1 MNKLNQS
8 TISFEYYFITATII
22 FLFPVLIY
30 IKNLIIFY
38 VIFEVIGILIL
49 ILISFQI
56 TNESIKAAILYFFF
70 GFYSTLFL
78 I

>member
-1 MNKLNQS
+1 MNKLSQA

-49 ILISFQI
+49 ILISFQL

-70 GFYSTLFL
+70 GF
-78 I
+78 